1 MNSILSEIYKLRRTT
16 NLSIDYKNSNR
27 YRVVAMEPNGSK
39 TAYYFTTPIYNNKTR
54 KAIDLQFHSKDKVI
68 SSTGSN
74 TNVTINPN
82 IKMENEEGTC
92 ILSLTKPAI
101 RNSNCEVSSGKEQ
114 IYPTTNGVAIRSSC
128 ADQKAYV
135 FSIEISKPFLAV
147 RANDKYFALMS
158 DRFRPFISISC
169 IGTTDKSGNIISP
182 AKLSYKKITDR
193 QYTIHITP
201 YSSFGEFVLIEANLY
216 EPKLFQD
223 TTVESKNPK
232 INNVFGS
239 VGFIGTTEAFGEQW
253 LYVRPNFSKMPELDD
268 QKINRVI
275 LHIPKLNTGAIEVT
289 ASKVASRFCSF
300 GSNWNNKVA
309 ETVTTTGAQIAD
321 HYIDLHLTPFFSNGQ
336 GNLTR
341 GEGFIVKPKTKN
353 SGFSAIPS
361 GDNYFTPQI
370 LEINYNSPMSR
381 ARGQL

>member
-1 MNSILSEIYKLRRTT
+1 MNSILSEIYKLRKAT
-16 NLSIDYKNSNR
+16 NLSIDYQNSNR
-27 YRVVAMEPNGSK
+27 YRVVATEPDGSK

-54 KAIDLQFHSKDKVI
+54 KAVDLQFYSKDKVI

-74 TNVTINPN
+74 TNITINPN

-101 RNSNCEVSSGKEQ
+101 RNSNCEVLSGKET

-128 ADQKAYV
+128 ADQKSYV

-182 AKLSYKKITDR
+182 AKLSYKKMTDR
-193 QYTIHITP
+193 KYTIHITP
-201 YSSFGEFVLIEANLY
+201 YASFGDFVLIEANLY

-239 VGFIGTTEAFGEQW
+239 VSFIGTTTAFGEQW
-253 LYVRPNFSKMPELDD
+253 LYVRPDFSKMPELDN
-268 QKINRVI
+268 QKINHAV
-275 LHIPKLNTGAIEVT
+275 LHIPKLNTSVTEVI

-300 GSNWNNKVA
+300 GSNWDNKVA
-309 ETVTTTGAQIAD
+309 EAVTTIRAQIAD
-321 HYIDLHLTPFFSNGQ
+321 HYIDLPLTPFFSNGQ
-336 GNLTR
+336 GYLAR
-341 GEGFIVKPKTKN
+341 GEGFIIKPKTKN
-353 SGFSAIPS
+353 SGYSVIPS
-361 GDNYFTPQI
+361 GDNYYTPQI

-381 ARGQL
+381 VSG